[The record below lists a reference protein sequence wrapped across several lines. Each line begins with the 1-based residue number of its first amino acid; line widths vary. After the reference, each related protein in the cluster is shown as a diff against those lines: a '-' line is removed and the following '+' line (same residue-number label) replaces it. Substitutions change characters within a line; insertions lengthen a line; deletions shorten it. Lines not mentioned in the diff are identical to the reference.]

1 MKSEWAPSSD
11 ALAAEYLGV
20 IELESGEHFDVLRG
34 IDRLIFGGAC
44 NVGFLESGYIAR
56 EDGETDDELLT
67 ELVADLECF
76 YSDGPRY
83 VSRIV
88 VNDRM

>member
-20 IELESGEHFDVLRG
+20 IELDSGNFDVLRG
-34 IDRLIFGGAC
+34 VDRLIFGGAC
-44 NVGFLESGYIAR
+44 NVGFLESGYIVR
-56 EDGETDDELLT
+56 EDGETDDELLA
-67 ELVADLECF
+67 ELVADLLVF